1 MAGTIPRL
9 AVMCSLPLCPQ
20 HELTIS
26 EACGA
31 QQPLGI
37 ALASKTLEVIAGS
50 SGPRLLTGGWG
61 SGNAQKK
68 GL

>member
-1 MAGTIPRL
+1 M
-9 AVMCSLPLCPQ
+9 MCSLPLCPQ

-37 ALASKTLEVIAGS
+37 TLASKTLEVIAGS
-50 SGPRLLTGGWG
+50 SGPRLLAGG
-61 SGNAQKK
+61 
-68 GL
+68 